1 MQLSIVSNVHR
12 AIVTLKR
19 FCDINDSCCNCFLYV
34 KKYDQ
39 CAIQMSSWKN
49 PSISSLRKLKEISI
63 GKELFGKEDWSIPW
77 SRRKKLLKEYGYQ
90 FFYTKDGPSW
100 IRNGLGWGINEE
112 SYTTEHL
119 RLIPDDDFMEL
130 LD

>member
-1 MQLSIVSNVHR
+1 MQLSVASNVHR
-12 AIVTLKR
+12 AMVTLKR
-19 FCDINDSCCNCFLYV
+19 FCDLNDACCFCHLYV
-34 KKYDQ
+34 KKHDR
-39 CAIQMSSWKN
+39 CAISMPSWKK
-49 PSISSLRKLKEISI
+49 PSTRSLRKLKETSV
-63 GKELFGKEDWSIPW
+63 GKELFRGGDWSIPW

-100 IRNGLGWGINEE
+100 IRNGHGWGRSEE

-119 RLIPDDDFMEL
+119 RLIADDDFMEL